1 MLQRQY
7 HGEDRPL
14 KKVLPSLFPELT
26 YSEICAILRRK
37 DLKLCGKRVSDASLI
52 AHDGDEIIVYP
63 KKKKS
68 VTVVYEDEHILVANK
83 PKGIASAGESS
94 FETLVKSEFGEGVTL
109 MHRLDTNTD
118 GLLLFAKN
126 AVSEKELYTAIKDG
140 AITKGYRAEVYGHP
154 RIYEDTV
161 LKYYYRKS
169 ETDKRAYLSD
179 TPKQGYVPVEL
190 TFRVI
195 AESEKSSTL
204 YVTIHKGKM
213 HQIRAML
220 AFYGY
225 FILGD
230 GKYGK
235 DTVNKSLGIKKHLL
249 TATDLVFHLPSNSPL
264 SYLNDVN
271 ISL

>member
-26 YSEICAILRRK
+26 YSEICALIRRK
-37 DLKLCGKRVSDASLI
+37 DVKLGGKRISDGNLI
-52 AHDGDEIIVYP
+52 ICDGDEITVYP

-68 VTVVYEDEHILVANK
+68 VKVIYEDENVLVAYK
-83 PKGIASAGESS
+83 PKGIASAGDSS
-94 FETLVKSEFGEGVTL
+94 FESMVKSEYGENMVL

-126 AVSEKELYTAIKDG
+126 DTAERELYAAIKQG
-140 AITKGYRAEVYGHP
+140 AVVKGYRAEVYGHP
-154 RIYEDTV
+154 RVYEDTT
-161 LKYYYRKS
+161 LCYYYRKN
-169 ETDKRAYLSD
+169 ETDKRAYLSESER
-179 TPKQGYVPVEL
+179 QGFVPVEL

-195 AESEKSSTL
+195 AETERSSTL
-204 YVTIHKGKM
+204 YVTLHKGKM

-220 AFYGY
+220 AFYGF

-230 GKYGK
+230 GKYGN
-235 DTVNKSLGIKKHLL
+235 DLINRSLGIKKHLL
-249 TATDLVFHLPSNSPL
+249 TATDLAFQLPRTSHLA
-264 SYLNDVN
+264 YLNDVS
-271 ISL
+271 ISI